1 MINYNLNKNNFI
13 FILGIATCY
22 LSYLLLDCLKTSSC
36 SITNL
41 DAKKLKTTAKG
52 DFSDQTSHKNI
63 IIKLLDVIFFY
74 TPSIFIKWIISNF
87 HLLSSFFVFAALF
100 AIFVTYLLG
109 WLSQYI
115 IDALGISDR
124 EKLNNHKKQKEISNM
139 KKDDDDVLLGGLNSK
154 NNINEEISKDL
165 LLEKNYE
172 KKNVKRKNILKSI
185 NQALK

>member
-52 DFSDQTSHKNI
+52 DFSWLSQYIIDALGISDREKLNNHK
-63 IIKLLDVIFFY
+63 KQ
-74 TPSIFIKWIISNF
+74 KEISNMKKDDDD
-87 HLLSSFFVFAALF
+87 V
-100 AIFVTYLLG
+100 LLG

>member
-1 MINYNLNKNNFI
+1 MKITGDDYKDVEEMEEQLKNGYLNEDKENNPEERCQNTGQAEMKQQNKFNKSKQ
-13 FILGIATCY
+13 
-22 LSYLLLDCLKTSSC
+22 LSQEQSES
-36 SITNL
+36 
-41 DAKKLKTTAKG
+41 
-52 DFSDQTSHKNI
+52 
-63 IIKLLDVIFFY
+63 
-74 TPSIFIKWIISNF
+74 
-87 HLLSSFFVFAALF
+87 
-100 AIFVTYLLG
+100 

>member
-52 DFSDQTSHKNI
+52 DFS
-63 IIKLLDVIFFY
+63 
-74 TPSIFIKWIISNF
+74 
-87 HLLSSFFVFAALF
+87 
-100 AIFVTYLLG
+100 

>member
-1 MINYNLNKNNFI
+1 MKITGDDYKDVEEMEEQLKN
-13 FILGIATCY
+13 
-22 LSYLLLDCLKTSSC
+22 
-36 SITNL
+36 
-41 DAKKLKTTAKG
+41 
-52 DFSDQTSHKNI
+52 
-63 IIKLLDVIFFY
+63 
-74 TPSIFIKWIISNF
+74 
-87 HLLSSFFVFAALF
+87 
-100 AIFVTYLLG
+100 G